1 MKNDVDHFAERE
13 TTASMTGGG
22 EADAPKEL
30 RDALS
35 SLFLDQ
41 DNIPKERY
49 QFWETQ
55 PVLQFGEESTSEQ
68 VRKIYGLCLCVGD
81 H

>member
-1 MKNDVDHFAERE
+1 
-13 TTASMTGGG
+13 MTGGG
-22 EADAPKEL
+22 EGDAPKEL

-55 PVLQFGEESTSEQ
+55 PVLQFGEEGISEQ
-68 VRKIYGLCLCVGD
+68 VRFMF
-81 H
+81 